1 MPSNVFKG
9 TGTEVTTDVIFFKK
23 GQDTELNQDFMR
35 SAPYYRV
42 GEKLDLDV
50 LTAHKKLIKG
60 TTAHEHL
67 RLAKDIDKLL
77 GINKAASTPE
87 LVVPDW
93 DEAQKEQIHAFFEKN
108 RKFLV

>member
-1 MPSNVFKG
+1 M
-9 TGTEVTTDVIFFKK
+9 
-23 GQDTELNQDFMR
+23 
-35 SAPYYRV
+35 
-42 GEKLDLDV
+42 
-50 LTAHKKLIKG
+50 IKG

-93 DEAQKEQIHAFFEKN
+93 DEAQKEQIHAFLK
-108 RKFLV
+108 RIKRTLGFLPQ

>member
-1 MPSNVFKG
+1 M
-9 TGTEVTTDVIFFKK
+9 
-23 GQDTELNQDFMR
+23 
-35 SAPYYRV
+35 
-42 GEKLDLDV
+42 
-50 LTAHKKLIKG
+50 IKG

-93 DEAQKEQIHAFFEKN
+93 DEAHKGANFF
-108 RKFLV
+108 FF